1 MSVRYQKKTELG
13 SYRVD
18 KDLILDIEDYC
29 NIQIPKLICIPAPLV
44 DEMVITLFS
53 SKRHITFNSIRDYR
67 NGSFHD
73 VHAIEVD
80 YSCYNDTRGIVVS
93 MRFDTNGENSY
104 MQICLYDDRE
114 VVVLPQIQQELLK
127 VISNHKAGNRFSY
140 TPESALVPFLV
151 LALIICFFGIL
162 LGGPQLQTF
171 SIIFIILDVTY
182 ILAFRNIKGHCTF
195 HLKTH

>member
-1 MSVRYQKKTELG
+1 MSIRYQKKTELG

-18 KDLILDIEDYC
+18 KDLILDIENYC
-29 NIQIPKLICIPAPLV
+29 NIQLPKLIVVPSPQV

-53 SKRHITFNSIRDYR
+53 SKRQITFNSIRDYK

-73 VHAIEVD
+73 IHAIEVD
-80 YSCYNDTRGIVVS
+80 YSCFNDTRGIVVS
-93 MRFDTNGENSY
+93 MRFDTNGEDSY
-104 MQICLYDDRE
+104 MQICVYDDRE
-114 VVVLPQIQQELLK
+114 VVVLPQIQQDLLK
-127 VISNHKAGNRFSY
+127 VISNHKAANRFTY

-151 LALIICFFGIL
+151 LALILGFFGIL
-162 LGGPQLQTF
+162 LGGPQLKIF

-182 ILAFRNIKGHCTF
+182 IIGFRNLKGHCTF